1 MAIAL
6 QRFTGSAK
14 SDSLRNPRK
23 NRDIMKSTQ
32 ETNEPVASVP
42 HPPLTEYYNSE
53 EERRNWVNTI
63 FNNTAADYDRME
75 TILGLGT
82 GPRYRRQILQQAG
95 LKPGMEMLDVGIGT
109 GLVALQ
115 AVAILG
121 DASKITGVDPSV
133 GMMQSARLP
142 PEVKL
147 VEGRAEQIPLPDAS
161 YDFLSM
167 GYALRHVSD
176 LSLAFSE
183 YFRVLKP
190 GGRACILEIT
200 APKGP
205 VATVLLKSYFRY
217 VVPNLAKLVA
227 KQKDTPLLWQ
237 YYWDTIEACVPP
249 ESVLNTLKSVG
260 FTNVRRTVDLG
271 IFTTYL
277 ADKPYQAEDSRKT

>member
-1 MAIAL
+1 
-6 QRFTGSAK
+6 
-14 SDSLRNPRK
+14 
-23 NRDIMKSTQ
+23 MKPSQ
-32 ETNEPVASVP
+32 EPNEQIASVP
-42 HPPLTEYYNSE
+42 HPPLTDYYNSE
-53 EERRNWVNTI
+53 EERRNWVNNI
-63 FNNTAADYDRME
+63 FNTTASDYDRME

-95 LKPGMEMLDVGIGT
+95 LKPGMEMLDVGTGT

-115 AVAILG
+115 AVAIMG
-121 DASKITGVDPSV
+121 DGSRITGVDPSV
-133 GMMQSARLP
+133 GMMQSAKLP
-142 PEVKL
+142 PEVRM
-147 VEGRAEQIPLPDAS
+147 VEGRAEQIPLPDAG

-190 GGRACILEIT
+190 GGRVCILEIT

-217 VVPNLAKLVA
+217 IVPNLAKLVA

-260 FTNVRRTVDLG
+260 FSNVRRTVDLG

-277 ADKPYQAEDSRKT
+277 ADKPVAEQQQKQWE